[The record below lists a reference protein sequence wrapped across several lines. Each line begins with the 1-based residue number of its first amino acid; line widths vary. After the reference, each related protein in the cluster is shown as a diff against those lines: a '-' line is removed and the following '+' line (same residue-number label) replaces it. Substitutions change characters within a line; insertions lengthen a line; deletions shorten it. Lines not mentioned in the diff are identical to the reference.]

1 MCMEWKLVDFFKL
14 CHVNTPNKNLRNN
27 ELIAVCHNG
36 TYNIFCDSKSGIY
49 VFSTDWDCKYFNTA
63 NESVDCCTIT
73 ETNFFIM
80 LEQSLVTHNINL
92 KIYNLNK
99 IFKGEQVQLV
109 GIAQLE
115 CCHEVTVL
123 KAFMTDSYL
132 FIAIGLDKG
141 NVLLHDAN
149 VSRDMTTNFRK
160 LHVCTRPIKGIDFF
174 LSNYDETNMFVCT
187 DGGIF
192 CFSLSKNKRELKVV
206 LDNESALVHCCT
218 VQALQNEH
226 YFVVGRDDALYCY
239 TADGRGPCYAIDGR
253 KKILKSFGKYLIVV
267 LEQSKPK
274 PMSYSSRLV
283 IIDIENKIIV
293 FSQEIETVEAVLPK
307 DCYANCYIVLKNKS
321 VLTLRERQIK
331 TKLRL
336 LLDKSLYDF
345 AFQLLNSL
353 DLNSRTLADIY
364 VRYGDCMLLRGDINK
379 AVAMYIHTIG
389 EVLPFKIIM
398 KLIDLKYKE
407 HLIKY
412 LQAVTK
418 TKYGSQDHEEL
429 LRNCYKRLNLPVKV
443 KNLFELNLQKNDQIG
458 YLVINREVSNLNA
471 LSKVVFDM
479 DKKEVFNFFKKY
491 AGSLIIQYPKDVHEA
506 ITTLSLKMSCEP
518 IIQYLL
524 PIFLKDDE
532 CCLKLLHM
540 SSSNGNL
547 KAIYSIWLEL
557 LLRKWQCSEIDVS
570 KVLDFFQVY
579 KEYLIDADVLIICRQ
594 YKFWK
599 GIMLMHDKDDLNFL
613 KIQYFLRN
621 YNDPTEHKLDIMA
634 FNRYHE
640 LWLHV
645 LSKKNV
651 SFRQPFEFTNII
663 FKALVRSSVD
673 NTLKSIKCLSTNT
686 NFSVAHVNDIFTQ
699 DRIPDLFP
707 NSKLKH
713 ILIALNLKLGELK
726 NLLAD
731 FLKKPIEFRG
741 SVCEICKQPI
751 KLPIVQFLCEHTFHK
766 ACLNSY
772 PERNECISCLP
783 AATVKSTKRRPLSE
797 ELLDDGNGGLKTVAC
812 AIQEGIFYKNDIEDK
827 TNPMK
832 WIWKNDDNYMHNRSI
847 NTNNTNVKMT
857 NPFQDMTRIAD
868 KEYDTNLNPFNEN

>member
-27 ELIAVCHNG
+27 ELIAVCHNA

-49 VFSTDWDCKYFNTA
+49 VFSTDWDCKYFNTT
-63 NESVDCCTIT
+63 NESIDRCTLT
-73 ETNFFIM
+73 ETNFFII
-80 LEQSLVTHNINL
+80 LEQSFLTHNISL

-99 IFKGEQVQLV
+99 IFKGEQVQLI

-123 KAFMTDSYL
+123 KAFMADSHL
-132 FIAIGLDKG
+132 FIAIGLDK
-141 NVLLHDAN
+141 
-149 VSRDMTTNFRK
+149 
-160 LHVCTRPIKGIDFF
+160 
-174 LSNYDETNMFVCT
+174 

-192 CFSLSKNKRELKVV
+192 CYSLFKNKREMKIV
-206 LDNESALVHCCT
+206 LDNEAALVHCCT
-218 VQALQNEH
+218 VQTLQNEH

-253 KKILKSFGKYLIVV
+253 KKILKSFGKYLMVV

-274 PMSYSSRLV
+274 PMSYSSRLI

-321 VLTLRERQIK
+321 LLTLRERQIK

-353 DLNSRTLADIY
+353 ELNSRTLADIY

-418 TKYGSQDHEEL
+418 TQYGSQDHEEL

-443 KNLFELNLQKNDQIG
+443 KNIFELNLQRKDEIG

-491 AGSLIIQYPKDVHEA
+491 AGSLIIQYPKEAVHEA
-506 ITTLSLKMSCEP
+506 LTTLSLKMSCEP

-540 SSSNGNL
+540 SNSKGNL
-547 KAIYSIWLEL
+547 KPLYSIWLEL

-594 YKFWK
+594 YNFWK

-621 YNDPTEHKLDIMA
+621 YDDPIKHKLDIME

-651 SFRQPFEFTNII
+651 SSRQPFEFTNVI

-673 NTLKSIKCLSTNT
+673 NTLKSIICLSTNT
-686 NFSVAHVNDIFTQ
+686 NFCVAHVNDIFIQ

-713 ILIALNLKLGELK
+713 ILIALNLKLNELK
-726 NLLAD
+726 NLLID

-741 SVCEICKQPI
+741 SLCDICKQPL
-751 KLPIVQFLCEHTFHK
+751 KLPTVQFLCEHTFHK

-783 AATVKSTKRRPLSE
+783 AATLNSTKRRPLNE
-797 ELLDDGNGGLKTVAC
+797 QLLNEGSGGLKTVAC
-812 AIQEGIFYKNDIEDK
+812 AIQEGIFYKNGIEDK

-832 WIWKNDDNYMHNRSI
+832 WIWKNDDDNNMHNRSI
-847 NTNNTNVKMT
+847 NANNANVKMT
-857 NPFQDMTRIAD
+857 NSFEDMTRIAD
-868 KEYDTNLNPFNEN
+868 KGYDKNLNPFYEN